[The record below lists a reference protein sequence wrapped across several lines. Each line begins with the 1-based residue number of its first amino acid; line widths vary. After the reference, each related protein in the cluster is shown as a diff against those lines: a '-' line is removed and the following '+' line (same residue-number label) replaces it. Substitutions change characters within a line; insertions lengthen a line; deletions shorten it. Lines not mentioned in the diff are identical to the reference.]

1 MREIF
6 GIHSIGFEHFGL
18 LECYDVTGLTD
29 TDVSKSSR
37 CFRKSVSVTS
47 LHTALHPQKARIFNL
62 TFSCLDSICFPF
74 NLFSE

>member
-6 GIHSIGFEHFGL
+6 GIHSVGVEHSGV
-18 LECYDVTGLTD
+18 LECYAVTGLTD
-29 TDVSKSSR
+29 TDVSKTSR

-62 TFSCLDSICFPF
+62 TFWCLD
-74 NLFSE
+74 